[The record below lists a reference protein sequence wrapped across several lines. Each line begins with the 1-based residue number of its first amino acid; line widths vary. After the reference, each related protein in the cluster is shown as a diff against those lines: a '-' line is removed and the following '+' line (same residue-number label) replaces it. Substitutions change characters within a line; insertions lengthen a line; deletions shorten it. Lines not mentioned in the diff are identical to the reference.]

1 MISLENISSRI
12 GDEIFFT
19 RLNNS
24 FEIGRIHGIW
34 NETDRFNRYFLQI
47 LTGHIPLSSG
57 IIRYEG
63 EKLDHANVV
72 YYNRSDMA
80 GLDFTNG
87 PSQYRSNNKFI
98 YLFDNI
104 FSSLDIASVVLLYRT
119 ILPLKAMGS
128 TILITSTDYKAL
140 RASTDFFHIF
150 SQGAF
155 QAKLHVKQ
163 YELLDRVFMHL
174 QR

>member
-34 NETDRFNRYFLQI
+34 NETDRFNRYLLQI

-72 YYNRSDMA
+72 YYDSSDMA
-80 GLDFTNG
+80 GLDFKNG
-87 PSQYRSNNKFI
+87 PTPYHSNNRLI
-98 YLFDNI
+98 YLFDNM
-104 FSSLDIASVVLLYRT
+104 FNPSDITSVVLLYKI
-119 ILPLKAMGS
+119 ILPLKAMGH

-163 YELLDRVFMHL
+163 YELLDGVFRHL